1 MLVTY
6 QITLSNHSLSLL
18 LQKNTNNR
26 TFRATKFPRCDN
38 FIRIPEI
45 HIHRASTVQ
54 VSFLSDYRV
63 IGNIIRGGK
72 DIYIYIYIFGF
83 SKSIGRLERIACNL
97 RGNASGRRSK
107 VFRARASYE
116 DEDVQWGR
124 EREVPVFR
132 GDVAGGP
139 PCEMPQ
145 QKLQCGDCKN
155 RLPDLTTDMCRL
167 LSYKSLNGLVR
178 ERDRRRKQDGKER
191 KGEEEGNGKLDDKV
205 RG

>member
-1 MLVTY
+1 MWL
-6 QITLSNHSLSLL
+6 
-18 LQKNTNNR
+18 
-26 TFRATKFPRCDN
+26 
-38 FIRIPEI
+38 EI
-45 HIHRASTVQ
+45 Q
-54 VSFLSDYRV
+54 LE
-63 IGNIIRGGK
+63 GGK
-72 DIYIYIYIFGF
+72 DIYIYARIYLDFRSG
-83 SKSIGRLERIACNL
+83 SERIACNL

-107 VFRARASYE
+107 VFRARRASYE
-116 DEDVQWGR
+116 DEDARWGR